1 MLLGPRLG
9 SLWSI
14 CGHWLVKPLIPF
26 LLDPPT
32 IVTLMDVYLWSSS
45 CFTNYCRGSKRKP
58 LLSDM
63 SQNEGV
69 DRKQDKCDSRDWD
82 VYRTRRFRVMVLDTI
97 QVLLVCRAWI
107 NRNFLR
113 VKKALIRKQFSDQIR
128 ELYYNVII
136 NVRLIFSFV
145 SCSFAHNVTTFRH
158 WSLRGQL
165 KPEVDGGSC
174 VTQGPDLSPSSY
186 ASRQPDTDPET
197 LPLNS
202 AVGSSCVHLTSPRCF
217 CRYNYDIVECSAVL
231 QIEMASSSDERQRV
245 VPYPTSWFCY
255 PLYSCVLPETFHINL
270 SRRTGSFFL
279 SP

>member
-158 WSLRGQL
+158 RESRRCMDNWNRRLTEDLALR
-165 KPEVDGGSC
+165 KD
-174 VTQGPDLSPSSY
+174 
-186 ASRQPDTDPET
+186 
-197 LPLNS
+197 
-202 AVGSSCVHLTSPRCF
+202 LTSPHH
-217 CRYNYDIVECSAVL
+217 
-231 QIEMASSSDERQRV
+231 
-245 VPYPTSWFCY
+245 PTHRANQTPTPRPCPWIQLWARLAF
-255 PLYSCVLPETFHINL
+255 T
-270 SRRTGSFFL
+270 
-279 SP
+279 